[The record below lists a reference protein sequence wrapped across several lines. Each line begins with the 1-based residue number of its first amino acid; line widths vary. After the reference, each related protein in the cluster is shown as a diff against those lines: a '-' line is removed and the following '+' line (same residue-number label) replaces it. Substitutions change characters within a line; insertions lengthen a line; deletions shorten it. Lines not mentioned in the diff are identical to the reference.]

1 MWSWLQGFGGNISA
15 PIGVAAGEMW
25 GNIYDWFTGIL
36 PDKASNW
43 ITENFPRDVVTGSLG
58 PGAAIGS
65 AAGTAVGE
73 SLVDWIA
80 NAEGFDMSD
89 YDPGLYEPDYDPSAD
104 PGSGQYLQDWLGRL
118 VNSSGA
124 QIQAARETNA
134 FNASEAEKARQFNA
148 EQAALNR
155 AFQIASARE
164 AMNFEADQ
172 ADILRRWQE
181 VQNQKAMDYNTK
193 MSNTAYQRAVA
204 DLQAA
209 GLNPI
214 LAYAHPASSPSGYT
228 SSGMAASGKAVSGSA
243 ASGPAASG
251 VQPNV
256 RGQINELS
264 GAISDILGGIGSVT
278 SSASDL
284 IRLFS
289 SIATAGKSL
298 KSAGKTAGKSF
309 KKP

>member
-1 MWSWLQGFGGNISA
+1 MWSWLQGLSSNISSSL
-15 PIGVAAGEMW
+15 GSNLGGLF
-25 GNIYDWFTGIL
+25 GNVYDWFTGIL
-36 PDKASNW
+36 PDGASSW
-43 ITENFPRDVVTGSLG
+43 IEENFPRDVVVGAGLGGSLG
-58 PGAAIGS
+58 LVGSGTGAAIGDEI
-65 AAGTAVGE
+65 A
-73 SLVDWIA
+73 DWIA
-80 NAEGFDMSD
+80 NAEGFNPDD
-89 YDPGLYEPDYDPSAD
+89 YDPGLYEPDYDPSSD
-104 PGSGQYLQDWLGRL
+104 PGNSQYVQSWLGRL

-134 FNASEAEKARQFNA
+134 FNATEAQKARDFNA
-148 EQAALNR
+148 QQAALNR

-181 VQNQKAMDYNTK
+181 AQNQKAMDYNTQ

-214 LAYAHPASSPSGYT
+214 LAYAHPASSPSGFT

-264 GAISDILGGIGSVT
+264 GAVSDILGGLGSVT
-278 SSASDL
+278 SSAGDL
-284 IRLFS
+284 IRLFATV
-289 SIATAGKSL
+289 ATAGTSF
-298 KSAGKTAGKSF
+298 GKTAGKSF

>member
-1 MWSWLQGFGGNISA
+1 MWSWLQGLGGNISA
-15 PIGVAAGEMW
+15 PIGTALGELW
-25 GNIYDWFTGIL
+25 GNAYDWFTGIL
-36 PDKASNW
+36 PDKASDW
-43 ITENFPRDVVTGSLG
+43 ITENFPRDVIAGGMSDIG
-58 PGAAIGS
+58 GAAAS
-65 AAGTAVGE
+65 AGQAVGE
-73 SLVDWIA
+73 DLLGWIA
-80 NAEGFDMSD
+80 DAEGFNPDD

-104 PGSGQYLQDWLGRL
+104 PGNSQYVQDWLGRL

-134 FNASEAEKARQFNA
+134 FNATEAQKAREFNA
-148 EQAALNR
+148 QQAALNR

-256 RGQINELS
+256 RGQLNELT
-264 GAISDILGGIGSVT
+264 GALSDIVGSIGSVAG
-278 SSASDL
+278 SAASL
-284 IRLFS
+284 IKMF
-289 SIATAGKSL
+289 
-298 KSAGKTAGKSF
+298 F
-309 KKP
+309 